1 MLNTSIISL
10 LALLYLTVG
19 MFSFLSLWLYSIFF
33 SDGIC
38 FVALHC
44 TFSIC
49 FISPDL
55 YGDQTAAAYSRC
67 GLTRAWNRYLKL
79 CSSRYVYVLLISPII
94 LFVLFIWFCICVLN
108 DIVSSTNTPM
118 SFSPSDCS
126 SLTSFPSLS

>member
-1 MLNTSIISL
+1 
-10 LALLYLTVG
+10 

-38 FVALHC
+38 FMALRC
-44 TFSIC
+44 TISMIC
-49 FISPDL
+49 SISPDL

-79 CSSRYVYVLLISPII
+79 CSSMYVYVLLISPII
-94 LFVLFIWFCICVLN
+94 LFALFIWFCICVRN
-108 DIVSSTNTPM
+108 DIVTSTNTPI

-126 SLTSFPSLS
+126 NLTSFPLLSYKENPDKQTPISCRK